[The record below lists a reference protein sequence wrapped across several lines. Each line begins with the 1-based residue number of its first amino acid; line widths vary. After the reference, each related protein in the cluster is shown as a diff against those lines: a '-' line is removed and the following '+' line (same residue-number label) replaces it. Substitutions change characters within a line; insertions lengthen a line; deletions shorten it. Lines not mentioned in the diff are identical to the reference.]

1 MTSPPVVEVD
11 HATKTFGDNLAL
23 EDVSLTVVRG
33 ELVGLLGPNGAGK
46 STLISLLTGLRRPTS
61 GAVRVLG
68 GDPRDP
74 ATRVALGTTPQQTGL
89 PETLKVREVVQFVSK
104 HYPDPADAD
113 ELLARFGLTDLV
125 GRQCG
130 ALSGGQQRRLAVAL
144 AMLGRPALVLLD
156 EPTTGLD
163 LDARHTLWN
172 AIEAYQA
179 DGGTV
184 LVTSHY
190 LEEIQRLA
198 ERVVVIDHGR
208 VLVDDTTRAVIDRVD
223 VDRVSLV
230 STDERLGALPEVMS
244 LERDGEEA
252 TLLTPDADAL
262 VRRLVT
268 EGVDFRRL
276 RIAGASLEDAFAQ
289 LTAMTVPGGHR

>member
-1 MTSPPVVEVD
+1 MNRTMVIEADRVSR
-11 HATKTFGDNLAL
+11 TFGSQLAL
-23 EDVSLTVVRG
+23 DEVSLSVRPG

-46 STLISLLTGLRRPTS
+46 STLISLLTGLRKPTT
-61 GAVRVLG
+61 GTVRVLG

-74 ATRVALGTTPQQTGL
+74 ATRAALGTTPQQTGL
-89 PETLKVREVVQFVSK
+89 PETLTVREVVDFVSR
-104 HYPDPADAD
+104 HYAEPADAG
-113 ELLARFGLTDLV
+113 ELLGRFGLAELV
-125 GRQCG
+125 RRQCG

-179 DGGTV
+179 EGGTV
-184 LVTSHY
+184 LITSHY

-198 ERVVVIDHGR
+198 QRVVVIDHGR
-208 VLVDDTTRAVIDRVD
+208 VLVDDTTQAVIDRVD
-223 VDRVSLV
+223 VDRVNLL
-230 STDERLGALPEVMS
+230 STDDRLATLPEVMS
-244 LERDGEEA
+244 LDRDGED
-252 TLLTPDADAL
+252 TTILTPDADAL

-268 EGVDFRRL
+268 ENVEFQRL
-276 RIAGASLEDAFAQ
+276 RVTGASLEDAFAQ
-289 LTAMTVPGGHR
+289 LTRPAVEEIR